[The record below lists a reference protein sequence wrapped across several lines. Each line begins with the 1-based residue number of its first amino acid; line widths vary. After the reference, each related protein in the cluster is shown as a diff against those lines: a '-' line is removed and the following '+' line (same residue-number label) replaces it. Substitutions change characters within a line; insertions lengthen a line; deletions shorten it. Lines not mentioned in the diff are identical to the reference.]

1 MTPRRPTLA
10 TLGALAFGIAALAQ
24 APPMREGRW
33 EITMQMQM
41 PDMPMAMPP
50 MKMTQC
56 ITAEDLKD
64 PGRALPKGL
73 PGEAPGEAP
82 PCEIAN
88 YKVEGNKVTWKI
100 TCKGAEAMSGEG
112 ELTSSADAYE
122 GRMRLGVEGKQLT
135 MKLSGK
141 RVGDCTK

>member
-1 MTPRRPTLA
+1 MTSLRPTIA
-10 TLGALAFGIAALAQ
+10 TLGVLAFGMAALAQ

-64 PGRALPKGL
+64 PGRALPKG
-73 PGEAPGEAP
+73 PPGEAP

-100 TCKGAEAMSGEG
+100 ACKGAEAMSGEG

-122 GRMRLGVEGKQLT
+122 GRMRLSLEGKELT